1 MFGVR
6 GFVLS
11 CRTLSSLKGC
21 EFHSQPQKTCIRVRV
36 RMKST
41 WLNLLLTKVLGKLLK
56 KKEF

>member
-6 GFVLS
+6 GFVLT

-21 EFHSQPQKTCIRVRV
+21 EFIPSPKSTCIRVRV

-41 WLNLLLTKVLGKLLK
+41 RLNLLLTEVLGNHLK